1 MVPNLFNCP
10 RPYRNPDASS
20 LSLIPDI
27 NSNYGNLINVIGVD
41 WGHWTGT
48 VDSLS
53 NYKNSLIAARKQII
67 FSLSSVQS
75 VRSEAQLD
83 PSRSSVARLG
93 SLPDWVD
100 TITKASML
108 PTHSHKRR
116 FGKNPDNSKN
126 SDVKIIAKKANQS
139 MQTKAPIESNVIN
152 SDSYL
157 VSKIFWSG

>member
-116 FGKNPDNSKN
+116 FRKSPDNSKN
-126 SDVKIIAKKANQS
+126 SDVKIIAKRATNQCRRRL
-139 MQTKAPIESNVIN
+139 Q
-152 SDSYL
+152 
-157 VSKIFWSG
+157 

>member
-1 MVPNLFNCP
+1 M
-10 RPYRNPDASS
+10 
-20 LSLIPDI
+20 
-27 NSNYGNLINVIGVD
+27 
-41 WGHWTGT
+41 
-48 VDSLS
+48 DSLS
-53 NYKNSLIAARKQII
+53 NYKNSLIAALEPNY
-67 FSLSSVQS
+67 FFSVQS
-75 VRSEAQLD
+75 SPVTQLD
-83 PSRSSVARLG
+83 LRSSSVARLG

-157 VSKIFWSG
+157 VSKIF